1 MYKVFTARE
10 GPGWFLP
17 CPPPGPHQIN
27 LRKTLHK
34 YTKINK
40 TRQTPNELQ
49 VNIRFFQHI
58 RGANGHWAM
67 LDCSCMRD
75 LCGIYAGSMREM
87 QASACWPAP
96 FCWLIMPS
104 PPARNASKN
113 NEFPCFAPT
122 ESTCVLDDKLAT
134 IVIPDSE
141 H

>member
-27 LRKTLHK
+27 LRKALNK
-34 YTKINK
+34 YTKIAK
-40 TRQTPNELQ
+40 TKQKPNELQ
-49 VNIRFFQHI
+49 VNIRVFQHI

-87 QASACWPAP
+87 QASRPGNVHW
-96 FCWLIMPS
+96 
-104 PPARNASKN
+104 
-113 NEFPCFAPT
+113 
-122 ESTCVLDDKLAT
+122 
-134 IVIPDSE
+134 
-141 H
+141 